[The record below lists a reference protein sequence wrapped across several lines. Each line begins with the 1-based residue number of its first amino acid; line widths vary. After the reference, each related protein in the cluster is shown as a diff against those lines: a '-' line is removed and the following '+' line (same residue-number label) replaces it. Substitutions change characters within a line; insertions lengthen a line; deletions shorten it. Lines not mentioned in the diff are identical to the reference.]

1 MSVGLRKSGVA
12 MAFVLSF
19 GNTSSVENSDAGL
32 IHSRL
37 AEYHA
42 HPPFSK
48 GGGKSSGLAFRRRVT
63 YECTLSRGESCASCG
78 LTWQENQLSAAVKLH
93 DILIIGAGLAGMRA
107 AVAAPSDLDVAV
119 MSKVHPVRSH
129 SVAAQGGINAALGK
143 EDSWQAHAFDTTKG
157 GLYLGDQ
164 DAIEAMCREAP
175 DDILEL
181 ERLGVIF
188 SRDTQ
193 GHIAQRPFGGAG
205 FPRTCYA
212 ADRTGHA
219 ILHAMYEQLLKH
231 RIRVYEEWYVTALIV
246 EDGVCRGVVAWD
258 LIHGGLHAIGA
269 KAVILATG
277 GSGRVFLTS
286 TNAVIN
292 TGDGMALAYRAG
304 APLADMEFVQFHPT
318 TLKGTGILITEGARG
333 EGGYLLNTLGER
345 FMKDYA
351 PQQMELATRST
362 VSLAIGREIVEGR
375 GVDGCV
381 LLDLRHLGRQRILER
396 LPQIRELAI
405 EFAGLDPIETPIPV
419 RPGAHYQ
426 MGGVRTNQ
434 WTETAVAGLFAAG
447 ECACVS
453 VHGANRLGGNSLL
466 ETIVFGRR
474 AGVRA
479 GEYARTV
486 GAQAL
491 TTDQLRVEQHRVQQL
506 LGHKGSVRAWQ
517 IREELGELMSLNLG
531 LVRTHAS
538 MSAATSALTA
548 LTHRAASVMVQDKG
562 QVFNTD
568 LVQALELQSLLDIA
582 ETIIA
587 GALARKESRGAHYR
601 SDYPTRDDQRWLR
614 HSLIRR
620 TPEGMVLTYEPV
632 TITRFPPT

>member
-1 MSVGLRKSGVA
+1 M
-12 MAFVLSF
+12 
-19 GNTSSVENSDAGL
+19 
-32 IHSRL
+32 
-37 AEYHA
+37 
-42 HPPFSK
+42 
-48 GGGKSSGLAFRRRVT
+48 
-63 YECTLSRGESCASCG
+63 
-78 LTWQENQLSAAVKLH
+78 KLH
-93 DILIIGAGLAGMRA
+93 DILIVGAGLAGMRA
-107 AVAAPSDLDVAV
+107 AIAAPPDLDVAV
-119 MSKVHPVRSH
+119 LSKVHPVRSH
-129 SVAAQGGINAALGK
+129 SVAAQGGINAALG
-143 EDSWQAHAFDTTKG
+143 ENDSWEAHAYDTTRG

-175 DDILEL
+175 DDIHEL

-188 SRDTQ
+188 SRDEQ
-193 GHIAQRPFGGAG
+193 GRIAQRPFGGAG

-219 ILHAMYEQLLKH
+219 ILHAMYEQLLK
-231 RIRVYEEWYVTALIV
+231 RRVAVYEDWFVTALIV
-246 EDGVCRGVVAWD
+246 EDGTCRGVVAWD
-258 LIHGGLHAIGA
+258 LIHGGLRAIGA

-304 APLADMEFVQFHPT
+304 AALADMEFVQFHPT

-333 EGGYLLNTLGER
+333 EGAYLLNTLGER
-345 FMKDYA
+345 FMKAYA

-362 VSLAIGREIVEGR
+362 VSLAIGQEILEGR

-396 LPQIRELAI
+396 LPQIRQLAI

-434 WTETAVAGLFAAG
+434 WAETGIAGLYAAG

-474 AGVRA
+474 AGLRA
-479 GEYARTV
+479 GEYVRTV
-486 GAQAL
+486 VPRAL
-491 TTDQLRVEQHRVQQL
+491 TSNQLATEQTRVHTLMSQE
-506 LGHKGSVRAWQ
+506 GSIRAWQ
-517 IREELGELMSLNLG
+517 IREELGQLMSLNLG
-531 LVRTHAS
+531 LVRTHES
-538 MSAATSALTA
+538 MSAAISSLRTLTQ
-548 LTHRAASVMVQDKG
+548 RAAAVTVQDKG
-562 QVFNTD
+562 LVFNTE
-568 LVQALELQSLLDIA
+568 LVQAFELQSLLDVA
-582 ETIIA
+582 ETIVTS
-587 GALARKESRGAHYR
+587 ALARTESRGAHYR
-601 SDYPTRDDQRWLR
+601 SDFPKRDDTRWLQ
-614 HSLIRR
+614 HTLATR
-620 TPEGMVLTYEPV
+620 TPDGPVLQYAPV
-632 TITRFPPT
+632 AITRFQPK

>member
-1 MSVGLRKSGVA
+1 MRS
-12 MAFVLSF
+12 
-19 GNTSSVENSDAGL
+19 
-32 IHSRL
+32 
-37 AEYHA
+37 
-42 HPPFSK
+42 
-48 GGGKSSGLAFRRRVT
+48 
-63 YECTLSRGESCASCG
+63 
-78 LTWQENQLSAAVKLH
+78 H
-93 DILIIGAGLAGMRA
+93 DIVIVGAGLAGMRA
-107 AVAAPSDLDVAV
+107 AIAAPSDLDVAV
-119 MSKVHPVRSH
+119 ISKVHPVRSH
-129 SVAAQGGINAALGK
+129 SVAAQGGINAAMG
-143 EDSWQAHAFDTTKG
+143 EHDSWEAHAFDTAKG

-188 SRDTQ
+188 SRNEH
-193 GHIAQRPFGGAG
+193 GRIAQRPFGGAG

-219 ILHAMYEQLLKH
+219 ILHAMYEQLLKR
-231 RIRVYEEWYVTALIV
+231 RIVVYEEWYVTTLIV
-246 EDGVCRGVVAWD
+246 ENGVCRGVVAWD

-269 KAVILATG
+269 KTVILAMG

-304 APLADMEFVQFHPT
+304 ATLADMEFVQFHPT
-318 TLKGTGILITEGARG
+318 TLKDTGILITEGARG
-333 EGGYLLNTLGER
+333 EGAYLLNTLGER
-345 FMKDYA
+345 FMKTYA

-362 VSLAIGREIVEGR
+362 VSLAIGQEILEGR

-434 WTETAVAGLFAAG
+434 WTETDIAGLYAAG
-447 ECACVS
+447 ECACIS

-474 AGVRA
+474 AGIRA

-486 GAQAL
+486 SLQAP
-491 TTDQLRVEQHRVQQL
+491 TTRHLATEQARVQRL
-506 LGHKGSVRAWQ
+506 LTQEGSVRAWQ
-517 IREELGELMSLNLG
+517 IREELGQLMSLNLG
-531 LVRTHAS
+531 LVRTHES
-538 MSAATSALTA
+538 MSAAISALAA
-548 LTHRAASVMVQDKG
+548 LTHRAASMTVQDKG
-562 QVFNTD
+562 RVFNTD
-568 LVQALELQSLLDIA
+568 LVQAFELQSLLDIA

-587 GALARKESRGAHYR
+587 GALARRESRGAHFR
-601 SDYPTRDDQRWLR
+601 SDFPKRDDVQWLKHTLATR
-614 HSLIRR
+614 G
-620 TPEGMVLTYEPV
+620 PDGPVLQYAPV
-632 TITRFPPT
+632 TITRFQPK

>member
-1 MSVGLRKSGVA
+1 M
-12 MAFVLSF
+12 
-19 GNTSSVENSDAGL
+19 
-32 IHSRL
+32 
-37 AEYHA
+37 
-42 HPPFSK
+42 
-48 GGGKSSGLAFRRRVT
+48 
-63 YECTLSRGESCASCG
+63 
-78 LTWQENQLSAAVKLH
+78 KLH
-93 DILIIGAGLAGMRA
+93 DILIVGAGLAGMRA
-107 AVAAPSDLDVAV
+107 AIAAPPDLDVAII
-119 MSKVHPVRSH
+119 SKVHPVRSH
-129 SVAAQGGINAALGK
+129 SVAAQGGINAALG
-143 EDSWQAHAFDTTKG
+143 ENDSWEAHAFDTTKG

-164 DAIEAMCREAP
+164 DAIEAMCREAA

-181 ERLGVIF
+181 EDLGVIF
-188 SRDTQ
+188 SRNEQ
-193 GHIAQRPFGGAG
+193 GRIAQRPFGGAG

-219 ILHAMYEQLLKH
+219 ILHAMYEQLLK
-231 RIRVYEEWYVTALIV
+231 RRTVVYEEWYVTTLIV
-246 EDGVCRGVVAWD
+246 EGGVCRGVVAWD

-269 KAVILATG
+269 KTVILATG

-333 EGGYLLNTLGER
+333 EGAYLLNTLGER
-345 FMKDYA
+345 FMKTYA

-362 VSLAIGREIVEGR
+362 VSLAIGQEILEGR

-434 WTETAVAGLFAAG
+434 WTETGIAGLYAAG

-474 AGVRA
+474 AGIRA

-486 GAQAL
+486 DQQAL
-491 TTDQLRVEQHRVQQL
+491 TTVQLSTEQRRVERLLAQQ
-506 LGHKGSVRAWQ
+506 GSVRAWQ
-517 IREELGELMSLNLG
+517 IRDELGELMSLKLG
-531 LVRTHAS
+531 LFRTHES
-538 MSAATSALTA
+538 MSDATLALKALTR
-548 LTHRAASVMVQDKG
+548 RAASIMVQDKG
-562 QVFNTD
+562 RVFNTD
-568 LVQALELQSLLDIA
+568 LVQAFELQSLLDVA
-582 ETIIA
+582 EAIIA
-587 GALARKESRGAHYR
+587 SALARKESRGAHYR
-601 SDYPTRDDQRWLR
+601 SDFPQRDDTSWLK
-614 HSLIRR
+614 HTLARR
-620 TPEGMVLTYEPV
+620 TSEGPELTYEPV
-632 TITRFPPT
+632 TVTRFSPT

>member
-1 MSVGLRKSGVA
+1 
-12 MAFVLSF
+12 
-19 GNTSSVENSDAGL
+19 
-32 IHSRL
+32 
-37 AEYHA
+37 
-42 HPPFSK
+42 
-48 GGGKSSGLAFRRRVT
+48 
-63 YECTLSRGESCASCG
+63 
-78 LTWQENQLSAAVKLH
+78 VKIH
-93 DILIIGAGLAGMRA
+93 DIVIVGAGLAGMRA
-107 AVAAPSDLDVAV
+107 ALASPPDLDIAV
-119 MSKVHPVRSH
+119 ISKVHPVRSH
-129 SVAAQGGINAALGK
+129 SVAAQGGINAALG
-143 EDSWQAHAFDTTKG
+143 ENDSWEAHALDTAKG

-188 SRDTQ
+188 SRDDQ
-193 GHIAQRPFGGAG
+193 GRIAQRPFGGAG

-219 ILHAMYEQLLKH
+219 ILHAMYEQLMKR
-231 RIRVYEEWYVTALIV
+231 RIRVYEEWFVTSLIK
-246 EDGVCRGVVAWD
+246 EDGACRGVIAWD
-258 LIHGGLHAIGA
+258 LIHGGLHPIGA
-269 KAVILATG
+269 KAVILAAG

-318 TLKGTGILITEGARG
+318 TLKDTGILITEGARG

-345 FMKDYA
+345 FMKTYA

-362 VSLAIGREIVEGR
+362 VSLAIGREILEGR

-381 LLDLRHLGRQRILER
+381 LLDLRHLGRARILER

-405 EFAGLDPIETPIPV
+405 EFAGLDPVETPIPV

-434 WTETAVAGLFAAG
+434 WGETSIAGLYAAG

-474 AGVRA
+474 AGQRA
-479 GEYARTV
+479 CDYARSIAPRALSDTV
-486 GAQAL
+486 LMQEERRL
-491 TTDQLRVEQHRVQQL
+491 QQL
-506 LGHKGSVRAWQ
+506 FSNEGPSRAWQ
-517 IREELGELMSLNLG
+517 LRDELGKTMSLNLG
-531 LVRTHAS
+531 LVRTEES
-538 MSAATSALTA
+538 IRSAQVVVESLKV
-548 LTHRAASVMVQDKG
+548 RAAAVTIQDKG
-562 QVFNTD
+562 RVFNTD
-568 LVQALELQSLLDIA
+568 LLQALELQSLLDVA
-582 ETIIA
+582 ETIVA
-587 GALARKESRGAHYR
+587 GALVRTESRGAHYR
-601 SDYPTRDDQRWLR
+601 SDFPQRDDVHWLR
-614 HSLIRR
+614 HTLAHR
-620 TPEGMVLTYEPV
+620 TSGGPVLTYDPV
-632 TITRFPPT
+632 TITRFPPTK

>member
-1 MSVGLRKSGVA
+1 MK
-12 MAFVLSF
+12 
-19 GNTSSVENSDAGL
+19 
-32 IHSRL
+32 I
-37 AEYHA
+37 
-42 HPPFSK
+42 
-48 GGGKSSGLAFRRRVT
+48 
-63 YECTLSRGESCASCG
+63 
-78 LTWQENQLSAAVKLH
+78 H
-93 DILIIGAGLAGMRA
+93 DIVIVGAGLAGMRA
-107 AVAAPSDLDVAV
+107 ALTASPDLDVAV
-119 MSKVHPVRSH
+119 ISKVHPVRSH
-129 SVAAQGGINAALGK
+129 SVAAQGGINAALG
-143 EDSWQAHAFDTTKG
+143 ENDSWEAHAFDTTKG

-188 SRDTQ
+188 SRDDR
-193 GHIAQRPFGGAG
+193 GRIAQRPFGGAG

-219 ILHAMYEQLLKH
+219 ILHAMYEQLMKR
-231 RIRVYEEWYVTALIV
+231 RIRVYEEWFVTSLIV
-246 EDGVCRGVVAWD
+246 EDGVCRGVIAWD

-269 KAVILATG
+269 KAVILAAG
-277 GSGRVFLTS
+277 GSGRAFLTS

-318 TLKGTGILITEGARG
+318 TLKDTGILITEGARG

-345 FMKDYA
+345 FMKTYA
-351 PQQMELATRST
+351 PQQMELATRSA
-362 VSLAIGREIVEGR
+362 VSLAIGQEILEGR

-381 LLDLRHLGRQRILER
+381 LLDLRHLGRPRILER

-434 WTETAVAGLFAAG
+434 WGETVIPGLYAAG

-474 AGVRA
+474 AGLRA
-479 GEYARTV
+479 GDYARTI
-486 GAQAL
+486 APRAL
-491 TTDQLRVEQHRVQQL
+491 SDTMLTHEQQRLQQFL
-506 LGHKGSVRAWQ
+506 SNEGSTRAWQ
-517 IREELGELMSLNLG
+517 VRDELGKTMSLNLG
-531 LVRTHAS
+531 LVRTQAS
-538 MSAATSALTA
+538 MLAAKAAVAFLKS
-548 LTHRAASVMVQDKG
+548 RAVAVTIHDKG
-562 QVFNTD
+562 RVFNTD
-568 LVQALELQSLLDIA
+568 LVQAFELDSLLDVA
-582 ETIIA
+582 ETIVA
-587 GALARKESRGAHYR
+587 GALARAESRGAHYR
-601 SDYPTRDDQRWLR
+601 SDYPQRDDVHWLQ
-614 HSLIRR
+614 HTLARR
-620 TPEGMVLTYEPV
+620 TPGGPALTYEPV
-632 TITRFPPT
+632 TVTRFPPTK

>member
-1 MSVGLRKSGVA
+1 
-12 MAFVLSF
+12 
-19 GNTSSVENSDAGL
+19 
-32 IHSRL
+32 
-37 AEYHA
+37 
-42 HPPFSK
+42 
-48 GGGKSSGLAFRRRVT
+48 
-63 YECTLSRGESCASCG
+63 
-78 LTWQENQLSAAVKLH
+78 
-93 DILIIGAGLAGMRA
+93 MRA
-107 AVAAPSDLDVAV
+107 AVAAAPDLDVAV
-119 MSKVHPVRSH
+119 ISKVHPVRSH
-129 SVAAQGGINAALGK
+129 SVAAQGGINAALG
-143 EDSWQAHAFDTTKG
+143 ENDSWEAHAFDTAKG

-175 DDILEL
+175 DDIHEL

-188 SRDTQ
+188 SRDEQ
-193 GHIAQRPFGGAG
+193 GRIAQRPFGGAG

-219 ILHAMYEQLLKH
+219 ILHAMYEQLLKRH
-231 RIRVYEEWYVTALIV
+231 IAVYEEWYVTSLIM
-246 EDGVCRGVVAWD
+246 EDGACRGVVAWD
-258 LIHGGLHAIGA
+258 LIHGGLHTIGA

-333 EGGYLLNTLGER
+333 EGGYLLNTRGER
-345 FMKDYA
+345 FMKTYA

-362 VSLAIGREIVEGR
+362 VSLAIGQEILEGR

-405 EFAGLDPIETPIPV
+405 EFAGLDPVETPIPV
-419 RPGAHYQ
+419 RPGAHYM

-434 WTETAVAGLFAAG
+434 WTETGITGLYAAG

-474 AGVRA
+474 AGIRA
-479 GEYARTV
+479 AEYARTV
-486 GAQAL
+486 EPRAL
-491 TTDQLRVEQHRVQQL
+491 TTDQLSIEQQRVQRL
-506 LGHKGSVRAWQ
+506 LRQEETARAWQ
-517 IREELGELMSLNLG
+517 IREELGQAMSRHLG
-531 LVRTHAS
+531 LVRTHDS
-538 MSAATSALTA
+538 MSTAISALAA
-548 LTHRAASVMVQDKG
+548 LTHRAAAVTVQDKG

-568 LVQALELQSLLDIA
+568 LVQAFELQSLLDVA
-582 ETIIA
+582 ETIVVS
-587 GALARKESRGAHYR
+587 ALARQESRGAHYR
-601 SDYPTRDDQRWLR
+601 SDFPVRDDQRWLR

-620 TPEGMVLTYEPV
+620 TPEGPALTYEPV
-632 TITRFPPT
+632 TISRFPPK

>member
-1 MSVGLRKSGVA
+1 
-12 MAFVLSF
+12 
-19 GNTSSVENSDAGL
+19 
-32 IHSRL
+32 
-37 AEYHA
+37 
-42 HPPFSK
+42 
-48 GGGKSSGLAFRRRVT
+48 
-63 YECTLSRGESCASCG
+63 
-78 LTWQENQLSAAVKLH
+78 VKLH

-107 AVAAPSDLDVAV
+107 AIAAPPDLDVAV

-491 TTDQLRVEQHRVQQL
+491 PTDQLTTEQHRIQQL

-562 QVFNTD
+562 RVFNTD

-587 GALARKESRGAHYR
+587 SALARKESRGAHYR